1 MTINKTRLF
10 VRAWKLFKD
19 EKIGFSL
26 ALRKSWKIE
35 KELVEGEKME
45 EIKEVKE
52 EKPKKKSYSDY
63 IKECKDKDLKFFFG
77 DDVRKVSNKYFKFTR
92 VIDNDNIIIVTNN
105 IKIIKDSYVLV
116 VGEKKAVYLKDWQV
130 RGVRSYYEDIDAY
143 AVKLNR
149 KYFKTYTFKNEIDPD
164 LYFEKDNNFDDLLE
178 VAKLQ
183 QEKDIRVTQG

>member
-1 MTINKTRLF
+1 MKINKTRLF

-35 KELVEGEKME
+35 KKLAEGEKME
-45 EIKEVKE
+45 EVKE

-149 KYFKTYTFKNEIDPD
+149 NYFKTYTFKNEIDPD

-178 VAKLQ
+178 VAKMQ